1 HECIRLLEDSFME
14 MTASPHIVC
23 CCCSLL
29 LLLAA
34 SGWAQSLGLTFCQSG
49 NDTLSSGQDLPTTLN
64 ASMKQPVKNA
74 IGKDVAKACLD
85 QLEQTARECNH
96 FYVLE
101 ANQSAILQSEVCSE
115 NEKQLSQLIKSMHWK
130 VALRSENKHQAL
142 FKYPVVGSNPD
153 WMHLQPEISD
163 KIKWIDVVTL
173 PQKSQLCITRTGQ
186 LRFIQFKPEM
196 AGTYAVFKNV
206 GTTYPK
212 GSIESLVL
220 QLLGATYHHVDFVYD
235 SLEYFDRVP
244 VRERLPPLSP
254 KVTPARMFSSEP
266 NLRYQYRS
274 LPEPLQAV
282 PMEALIPNST
292 ANGALPKFR
301 YPKNVFKDL
310 NINMMW
316 APPPNLQEFSSWSPA
331 CGTKIT
337 RMRFMRCVID
347 LDLSKM
353 EKRLRLFKD
362 SYKLQW
368 DYLANT
374 RHFEYRKGD
383 GLAMLY
389 LLHVLAMRLKVQL
402 LDEARETTGRRPL
415 YSAGLRWTEK
425 GTDRMGTVVLYK
437 LRIPCHYTLLH
448 HLPNKTVGAEG
459 RASLEVT
466 KIQNTGEREQGVRL
480 CGLADPLELLR
491 MMGQVLVAQLK
502 RLVNMIRR
510 RPVVPQRS
518 VVTSG
523 KTLYMKCPVDLVTFE
538 RPACNLVDK
547 EDNILW
553 TLNGKSMRF
562 FSASVERGPSLTDEC
577 ALTVKNIQLND
588 AGEYVCYR
596 TLLGSHSVEDKPA
609 YRHFVEVVRPEFDP
623 PPVEEVYFGMTMCI
637 VWNAFMVLLWSL
649 VSIVRS
655 FLSLLGREPEGPNQP
670 EVWTSFFDDDPTLGD
685 INDEEDSDKTDS
697 DEDDD
702 DDDESL
708 EDLEMSEL
716 SDNFE
721 KDKKKSEESES
732 KTQAKSKRN
741 KEQHNSSRWRRV
753 RTWVKKKKD

>member
-1 HECIRLLEDSFME
+1 ME
-14 MTASPHIVC
+14 MTARPHIVC
-23 CCCSLL
+23 CCCCFLL

-196 AGTYAVFKNV
+196 AGTYAVFKNI

-212 GSIESLVL
+212 GSIESRVL

-310 NINMMW
+310 NIDMMW

-331 CGTKIT
+331 CGRGAGDHRPPSALLSRTA
-337 RMRFMRCVID
+337 
-347 LDLSKM
+347 LDR
-353 EKRLRLFKD
+353 EGHG
-362 SYKLQW
+362 Q
-368 DYLANT
+368 
-374 RHFEYRKGD
+374 D
-383 GLAMLY
+383 GHGGAVQAAHPLP
-389 LLHVLAMRLKVQL
+389 LHPAAPPAQQDCGCRGQSQPRGNE
-402 LDEARETTGRRPL
+402 DPEHGRTGAGRPTVRSRRP
-415 YSAGLRWTEK
+415 AGAAAHD
-425 GTDRMGTVVLYK
+425 GS
-437 LRIPCHYTLLH
+437 
-448 HLPNKTVGAEG
+448 GAG
-459 RASLEVT
+459 GAAQAASQHDPAQTGGAAAQRCDQRQNAIHEV
-466 KIQNTGEREQGVRL
+466 
-480 CGLADPLELLR
+480 P
-491 MMGQVLVAQLK
+491 
-502 RLVNMIRR
+502 
-510 RPVVPQRS
+510 
-518 VVTSG
+518 
-523 KTLYMKCPVDLVTFE
+523 
-538 RPACNLVDK
+538 
-547 EDNILW
+547 
-553 TLNGKSMRF
+553 
-562 FSASVERGPSLTDEC
+562 RGP
-577 ALTVKNIQLND
+577 
-588 AGEYVCYR
+588 
-596 TLLGSHSVEDKPA
+596 
-609 YRHFVEVVRPEFDP
+609 
-623 PPVEEVYFGMTMCI
+623 
-637 VWNAFMVLLWSL
+637 
-649 VSIVRS
+649 
-655 FLSLLGREPEGPNQP
+655 
-670 EVWTSFFDDDPTLGD
+670 GD
-685 INDEEDSDKTDS
+685 IRATG
-697 DEDDD
+697 
-702 DDDESL
+702 L
-708 EDLEMSEL
+708 
-716 SDNFE
+716 
-721 KDKKKSEESES
+721 
-732 KTQAKSKRN
+732 QPG
-741 KEQHNSSRWRRV
+741 
-753 RTWVKKKKD
+753 

>member
-212 GSIESLVL
+212 GSIESRVL

-316 APPPNLQEFSSWSPA
+316 APPPNLQEFSSWH
-331 CGTKIT
+331 TKIT

-655 FLSLLGREPEGPNQP
+655 FLSLLGREPE
-670 EVWTSFFDDDPTLGD
+670 
-685 INDEEDSDKTDS
+685 
-697 DEDDD
+697 
-702 DDDESL
+702 
-708 EDLEMSEL
+708 
-716 SDNFE
+716 
-721 KDKKKSEESES
+721 
-732 KTQAKSKRN
+732 AKSKRN